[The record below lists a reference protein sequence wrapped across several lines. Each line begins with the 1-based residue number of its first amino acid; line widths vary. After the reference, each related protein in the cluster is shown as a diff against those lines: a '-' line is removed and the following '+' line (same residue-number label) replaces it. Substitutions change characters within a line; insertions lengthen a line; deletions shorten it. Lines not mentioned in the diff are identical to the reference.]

1 MAENEKKTQD
11 TEVTEAAS
19 EKETKV
25 AEKKESKPAK
35 VKSDK
40 PSIVSRAA
48 AWFRATRAELKK
60 IVWTPKQAVIR
71 NTLLTLVVMAA
82 FGLVIG
88 LLDYAFSSAIVGLS
102 LII

>member
-11 TEVTEAAS
+11 TEVTAS

-25 AEKKESKPAK
+25 AAKKESKPAK
-35 VKSDK
+35 AKSDK
-40 PSIVSRAA
+40 PSIVSRAS
-48 AWFRATRAELKK
+48 AWLRATRAELKK
-60 IVWTPKQAVIR
+60 IVWTPKQTVIR
-71 NTLLTLVVMAA
+71 NTLLTLVVMAV
-82 FGLVIG
+82 FGLIIG